1 MSESKTTAPPASENS
16 LHRFILDMKSDFMRH
31 VQDCESNAMLHF
43 VRDGVLSESSDDLPD
58 DLSNP
63 LVSNEIDHF
72 LAHNVGQ
79 HSGETQGEV
88 SWDLKDLSAEFSTNE
103 RTSSS
108 VDGDL
113 LKIIEGLVNNK
124 LPKEK
129 IDGLTEKYPRPGN
142 CKVLVVPKTNRAL
155 WNQLKDST
163 K

>member
-1 MSESKTTAPPASENS
+1 MSESETTAPPASENS
-16 LHRFILDMKSDFMRH
+16 LHRFILDTKSDFMQH
-31 VQDCESNAMLHF
+31 VQDCVSNAMQNF
-43 VRDGVLSESSDDLPD
+43 VRDEVPSESGDDLRD

-63 LVSNEIDHF
+63 PVSDEIDHF

-88 SWDLKDLSAEFSTNE
+88 SWDLKDLSAELSTNE

-108 VDGDL
+108 IDDDL
-113 LKIIEGLVNNK
+113 LKIIEGLINNK

-129 IDGLTEKYPRPGN
+129 IDGLTEKYPRPEN
-142 CKVLVVPKTNRAL
+142 CKVIVVPKTNRAV
-155 WNQLKDST
+155 WNQLKDAT